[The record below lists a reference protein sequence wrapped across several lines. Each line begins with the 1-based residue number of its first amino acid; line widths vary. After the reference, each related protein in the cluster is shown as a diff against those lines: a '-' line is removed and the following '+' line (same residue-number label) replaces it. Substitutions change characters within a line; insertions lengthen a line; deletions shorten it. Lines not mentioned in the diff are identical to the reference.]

1 MLKALAVPL
10 PDFRSRLRC
19 ARPGSFRPNTRHPD
33 PVTPTPDTRSAAAS
47 TPDHEPRPP
56 KPTPTS
62 AHETLL
68 IGPGDLLQ
76 ITVLDESDLSRKV
89 RVRDSGEITLPF
101 IGSVQV
107 CGLNTAEASAA
118 IAHKYIDGQFLK
130 HPEVSVFVEEYATQS
145 VSVLGQVVHPGPVS
159 ISTGRS
165 LVDVISMAGGLTDVA
180 DRHITI
186 ERGGSSRGLVEVFL
200 SNRAED
206 AFNANVEVL
215 PGDKILVPKAGI
227 VYVLG
232 DVGRPG
238 GYVMQNNSRMTV
250 LQAVAMAA
258 GVNRT
263 ASEAHARIIHNT
275 NGKFQE
281 RELPLKEIEAGNRAR
296 RAPPGRRRHL
306 HPLQLRQERPDGHQL
321 HRRRHQLRPHLCRTL
336 TRTIHARRHT
346 RRARLRRH
354 PRLLRHAGI
363 NPLHRAQP
371 GP

>member
-1 MLKALAVPL
+1 MAVPL
-10 PDFRSRLRC
+10 LIC
-19 ARPGSFRPNTRHPD
+19 AVVCGAHAQAPFAPVPVAPT
-33 PVTPTPDTRSAAAS
+33 PVTLVPDNTPSAAPAPETPPVAKAS
-47 TPDHEPRPP
+47 
-56 KPTPTS
+56 S
-62 AHETLL
+62 NVVHETLL

-89 RVRDSGEITLPF
+89 RVRDSGEIALPL

-107 CGLNTAEASAA
+107 GGLNTAEASAA
-118 IAHKYIDGQFLK
+118 IARKYIDGQVLK

-186 ERGGSSRGLVEVFL
+186 ERGGSSHGLVEVFL

-206 AFNANVEVL
+206 AFNANVEVY

-232 DVGRPG
+232 DVGRSG

-250 LQAVAMAA
+250 LEAVAVAA

-263 ASEAHARIIHNT
+263 ASEAHARLIHNT

-281 RELPLKEIEAGNRAR
+281 RELPLTEIEAGT
-296 RAPPGRRRHL
+296 APDELLEADDVIYIPFSFGKNVLMGTNSIVAATSSALIYAGR
-306 HPLQLRQERPDGHQL
+306 
-321 HRRRHQLRPHLCRTL
+321 
-336 TRTIHARRHT
+336 
-346 RRARLRRH
+346 
-354 PRLLRHAGI
+354 
-363 NPLHRAQP
+363 
-371 GP
+371 